1 MRNFYFRPVAALLAT
16 VAILPAFAADSTSF
30 VVDGLSYTAVSDST
44 AMIIFDKSYEELT
57 SVIVPQSINY
67 DGKTYAVTQIDAS
80 CFNRCEKIKAIT
92 LPSTITEIGKS
103 AFSGCYALERVNLE
117 DTRITE
123 MPNACFSACR
133 KLQNITIPATVTSIY
148 RNPFVQ
154 NLELKSINVE
164 EGNPSFKSIE
174 GVLFSISGKKL
185 QAYPCGKATAYVVP
199 EGTDSIGDEAFNTDQ
214 VLASITL
221 ANSVSYIGSSA
232 FLYCD
237 HLTTLVIPE
246 ESRLKK
252 IMASAFSSC
261 KILTGHLSLPETLT
275 TISSN
280 AFMKTS
286 ITGVT
291 IQPGVT
297 SIGTNAFS
305 TCVNLSKLEIK
316 GETLTSI
323 GDGAFADAGITEL
336 VIPNSVTK
344 VGMTAFSGCKR
355 MAKMTIGTGL
365 EVIQLRTFDN
375 CNALKE
381 IVCLN
386 PTPPVCQETAKYPLF
401 SETVISST
409 VLKVPAGSVDA
420 YKAADVW
427 KNFKTIETDNSGIK
441 TVGAADDS
449 VRICSDGILTDASYV
464 EIYTI
469 SGQTVYKGKGGHI
482 SLPVKG
488 IYVVR
493 ADGRTYKVAF

>member
-16 VAILPAFAADSTSF
+16 VAILPAFAADSKSF

-44 AMIIFDKSYEELT
+44 AMITFDNSYEELT

-67 DGKTYAVTQIDAS
+67 DGKTYIVTQIDAS
-80 CFNRCEKIKAIT
+80 CFQRCEKIKTIT
-92 LPSTITEIGKS
+92 LPSTIIEIGKS
-103 AFSGCYALERVNLE
+103 AFSGCYALESVNLE

-123 MPNACFSACR
+123 MPRSGFSACR
-133 KLQNITIPATVTSIY
+133 KLQSITIPATLTSMY

-174 GVLFSISGKKL
+174 GVLFTISGKTL
-185 QAYPCGKATAYVVP
+185 QAYPCGKTTAYVVP
-199 EGTDSIGDEAFNTDQ
+199 EGTDSIGAEAFNTNQ
-214 VLASITL
+214 VLASLTL
-221 ANSVSYIGSSA
+221 ANSVSYIGMSA

-237 HLTTLVIPE
+237 HLTTLIIPE

-252 IMASAFSSC
+252 IMSGAFSTC
-261 KILTGHLSLPETLT
+261 KILTGHITFPESLT
-275 TISSN
+275 TLSSK
-280 AFMKTS
+280 AFQNTS

-291 IQPGVT
+291 IKPGLT
-297 SIGTNAFS
+297 SIATNAFYN
-305 TCVNLSKLEIK
+305 CVNLSKLEIQ

-323 GDGAFADAGITEL
+323 GNAAFESAAITEL
-336 VIPNSVTK
+336 VIPNSVTE
-344 VGMTAFSGCKR
+344 VGMTAFSGCKSLS
-355 MAKMTIGTGL
+355 KLTLGSGL
-365 EVIQLRTFDN
+365 GEIQLRTFEN

-386 PTPPVCQETAKYPLF
+386 PTPPVCQESEKYPLF
-401 SETVISST
+401 SETVFSST

-441 TVGAADDS
+441 TVGDADDS
-449 VRICSDGILTDASYV
+449 IRICSDGILTDAAYV
-464 EIYTI
+464 EIYNV
-469 SGQTVYKGKGGHI
+469 SGQTVHKGTGGHI
-482 SLPVKG
+482 LLPAKG
-488 IYVVR
+488 IYVVC